1 MKMVTPAPWWDR
13 PADGPG
19 LVSDQAGTTSV
30 VGLGLLRTPFKTLFC
45 LPDSPARDWGLV
57 ATKRNWSIGTA
68 APRTRGQVL
77 KGALRTIEA
86 ESQAAAERLDAAKW
100 VLADGSRQKVSFSS
114 ADVALAH
121 VNANLDTLDY

>member
-1 MKMVTPAPWWDR
+1 MEAVK
-13 PADGPG
+13 
-19 LVSDQAGTTSV
+19 SQ
-30 VGLGLLRTPFKTLFC
+30 
-45 LPDSPARDWGLV
+45 
-57 ATKRNWSIGTA
+57 
-68 APRTRGQVL
+68 
-77 KGALRTIEA
+77 LRTIEA